1 MLSAIKFGTAQFLTS
16 NPPANTVC
24 LALDFDDNKL
34 YMITS
39 ECKVLLS
46 DLMTAH
52 LLDENGKIKQ
62 EYLDNGSIVE
72 VPTKT
77 SQLVNDSGFITKDT
91 HTLTYYLTKDATFA
105 EINKNVAYLNTKIE
119 QEVLNLQNQING
131 LSGSYVYI
139 GKIDSTNPTQEEL
152 TQAAMQF
159 KGVVNVGYVIVDGS
173 QREWYYD
180 GSVWNDFGTASSEI
194 VWDAIQN
201 KPNLVE
207 YQAIGKKTESI
218 VLKNDQNLL
227 GTDTNGSMYNLA
239 MVSRWN
245 KADFG
250 SASIPMN
257 LNSVSG
263 VVTINDN
270 KVVATVDQIPEIP
283 EVDVDGIVAE
293 ASGAVVD
300 YLGVQDVD
308 GKIRFSQEKFPGMYS
323 VSDYIPAAGD
333 FVYLNNNAKIAS
345 DLLPDLEILLD
356 GIFIGKDYGNLGQ
369 NQTLDNIVFHA
380 SNGGIA
386 INAANGL
393 VYIPTSEYA
402 SPSALVASLM
412 GMEPSAQLAFIE
424 NHRVITVD
432 GKIAA
437 RALPEE
443 AVTIADIEAT
453 LEDYQ
458 TVAGMEDYAKKTYV
472 DDKVAELGNA
482 FKIVGKVDSVDAL
495 PSSAVPG
502 NIYLIDEDGETA
514 EYVFTEEQGW
524 EKLGTTANVDLT
536 GYATEEYVNAA
547 TSGKADKTEVTAG
560 VAEAKA
566 YADTQLTEAKSY
578 ADGKVAAGVAEAKA
592 YTDTTLEAFDTEFIS
607 FSEKIA
613 ELQAKIEAI

>member
-24 LALDFDDNKL
+24 LALDFDDKKL
-34 YMITS
+34 YMVTS

-46 DLMTAH
+46 DLMTEH

-194 VWDAIQN
+194 TWDAIQN

-227 GTDTNGSMYNLA
+227 GTDTNGSKYNLA
-239 MVSRWN
+239 MVSQWN

-263 VVTINDN
+263 VVTINDDKVVATTDQIPIDYVKDEDISDVVRYQNLGEYKNQSILLSNDNAIFGTGTNGTQYNVAMISRWNKADFGSGSIELNLNAKDGKVTINDN
-270 KVVATVDQIPEIP
+270 KVVATLDDISA
-283 EVDVDGIVAE
+283 VATE
-293 ASGAVVD
+293 AATVAANAAV
-300 YLGVQDVD
+300 
-308 GKIRFSQEKFPGMYS
+308 EKAVGTE
-323 VSDYIPAAGD
+323 D
-333 FVYLNNNAKIAS
+333 
-345 DLLPDLEILLD
+345 DLTKTLE
-356 GIFIGKDYGNLGQ
+356 
-369 NQTLDNIVFHA
+369 
-380 SNGGIA
+380 A
-386 INAANGL
+386 INAL
-393 VYIPTSEYA
+393 
-402 SPSALVASLM
+402 SL
-412 GMEPSAQLAFIE
+412 
-424 NHRVITVD
+424 
-432 GKIAA
+432 
-437 RALPEE
+437 
-443 AVTIADIEAT
+443 
-453 LEDYQ
+453 
-458 TVAGMEDYAKKTYV
+458 
-472 DDKVAELGNA
+472 
-482 FKIVGKVDSVDAL
+482 
-495 PSSAVPG
+495 
-502 NIYLIDEDGETA
+502 
-514 EYVFTEEQGW
+514 
-524 EKLGTTANVDLT
+524 
-536 GYATEEYVNAA
+536 
-547 TSGKADKTEVTAG
+547 
-560 VAEAKA
+560 
-566 YADTQLTEAKSY
+566 
-578 ADGKVAAGVAEAKA
+578 
-592 YTDTTLEAFDTEFIS
+592 
-607 FSEKIA
+607 
-613 ELQAKIEAI
+613 KIETI

>member
-24 LALDFDDNKL
+24 LALDFDDKKL
-34 YMITS
+34 YMVTS

-46 DLMTAH
+46 DLMTEH

-91 HTLTYYLTKDATFA
+91 HTLTYYLTKDATFD
-105 EINKNVAYLNTKIE
+105 EINKNVVYLNTKIE

-194 VWDAIQN
+194 TWDAIQN

-227 GTDTNGSMYNLA
+227 GADTNGSMYNLA

-263 VVTINDN
+263 VVTINDDKVVATTDQIPTDYVKDEDISDVVRYQNLGEYKNQSILLSNDNAIFGTGTNGTQYNVAMISRWNKADFGSGSIELNLNAKDGKVTINDN
-270 KVVATVDQIPEIP
+270 KVVATLDDISA
-283 EVDVDGIVAE
+283 VATE
-293 ASGAVVD
+293 AATTAANAAV
-300 YLGVQDVD
+300 
-308 GKIRFSQEKFPGMYS
+308 EKAVGTE
-323 VSDYIPAAGD
+323 D
-333 FVYLNNNAKIAS
+333 
-345 DLLPDLEILLD
+345 DLTKTLE
-356 GIFIGKDYGNLGQ
+356 
-369 NQTLDNIVFHA
+369 
-380 SNGGIA
+380 A
-386 INAANGL
+386 INAL
-393 VYIPTSEYA
+393 
-402 SPSALVASLM
+402 SL
-412 GMEPSAQLAFIE
+412 
-424 NHRVITVD
+424 
-432 GKIAA
+432 
-437 RALPEE
+437 
-443 AVTIADIEAT
+443 
-453 LEDYQ
+453 
-458 TVAGMEDYAKKTYV
+458 
-472 DDKVAELGNA
+472 
-482 FKIVGKVDSVDAL
+482 
-495 PSSAVPG
+495 
-502 NIYLIDEDGETA
+502 
-514 EYVFTEEQGW
+514 
-524 EKLGTTANVDLT
+524 
-536 GYATEEYVNAA
+536 
-547 TSGKADKTEVTAG
+547 
-560 VAEAKA
+560 
-566 YADTQLTEAKSY
+566 
-578 ADGKVAAGVAEAKA
+578 
-592 YTDTTLEAFDTEFIS
+592 
-607 FSEKIA
+607 
-613 ELQAKIEAI
+613 KIETI

>member
-46 DLMTAH
+46 DLMTEH

-91 HTLTYYLTKDATFA
+91 HTLTYYLTKDATLA

-263 VVTINDN
+263 VVTINDD
-270 KVVATVDQIPEIP
+270 KVVATTDQIPTDYVKDEDIS
-283 EVDVDGIVAE
+283 DVVRYQNLGEHKNQSIILSNDNAIFGTGTNGTQYNVAMISRWNK
-293 ASGAVVD
+293 ADFGSGSIELNLNAK
-300 YLGVQDVD
+300 D
-308 GKIRFSQEKFPGMYS
+308 GKVTINDDK
-323 VSDYIPAAGD
+323 VVA
-333 FVYLNNNAKIAS
+333 
-345 DLLPDLEILLD
+345 
-356 GIFIGKDYGNLGQ
+356 
-369 NQTLDNIVFHA
+369 TLDDISAVATEAATTAANAAVEKA
-380 SNGGIA
+380 VGTEDDLTKTLEA
-386 INAANGL
+386 INAL
-393 VYIPTSEYA
+393 
-402 SPSALVASLM
+402 SL
-412 GMEPSAQLAFIE
+412 
-424 NHRVITVD
+424 
-432 GKIAA
+432 
-437 RALPEE
+437 
-443 AVTIADIEAT
+443 
-453 LEDYQ
+453 
-458 TVAGMEDYAKKTYV
+458 
-472 DDKVAELGNA
+472 
-482 FKIVGKVDSVDAL
+482 
-495 PSSAVPG
+495 
-502 NIYLIDEDGETA
+502 
-514 EYVFTEEQGW
+514 
-524 EKLGTTANVDLT
+524 
-536 GYATEEYVNAA
+536 
-547 TSGKADKTEVTAG
+547 
-560 VAEAKA
+560 
-566 YADTQLTEAKSY
+566 
-578 ADGKVAAGVAEAKA
+578 
-592 YTDTTLEAFDTEFIS
+592 
-607 FSEKIA
+607 
-613 ELQAKIEAI
+613 KIETI

>member
-24 LALDFDDNKL
+24 LALDFDDKKL
-34 YMITS
+34 YMVTS

-46 DLMTAH
+46 DLMTEH

-91 HTLTYYLTKDATFA
+91 HTLTYYLTKDATLA

-159 KGVVNVGYVIVDGS
+159 KGAVNVGYVIVDGS

-194 VWDAIQN
+194 AWDAVQN

-239 MVSRWN
+239 MVSQWN

-270 KVVATVDQIPEIP
+270 KVVATTDQIP
-283 EVDVDGIVAE
+283 
-293 ASGAVVD
+293 VD
-300 YLGVQDVD
+300 YVVSSDLTDVVRYQNLDNDKKTESIVLKNDQAVFGTDLSGGLYNLAMVSRWNKADFGSSAIELNLNAKD
-308 GKIRFSQEKFPGMYS
+308 GKVTINDDKVLATTDQIPTDYVKDEDI
-323 VSDYIPAAGD
+323 SDVVRYQNLGEYKNQSILLSNDNAIFGTGTDGTQYNVAMISRWNKAD
-333 FVYLNNNAKIAS
+333 FGSGSIELNLNAK
-345 DLLPDLEILLD
+345 D
-356 GIFIGKDYGNLGQ
+356 GKVTINDNKVVA
-369 NQTLDNIVFHA
+369 TLDDISAVATEAATEAATTAANAAVEKAVGTEDDLTKTFE
-380 SNGGIA
+380 A
-386 INAANGL
+386 INAL
-393 VYIPTSEYA
+393 
-402 SPSALVASLM
+402 SL
-412 GMEPSAQLAFIE
+412 
-424 NHRVITVD
+424 
-432 GKIAA
+432 
-437 RALPEE
+437 
-443 AVTIADIEAT
+443 
-453 LEDYQ
+453 
-458 TVAGMEDYAKKTYV
+458 
-472 DDKVAELGNA
+472 
-482 FKIVGKVDSVDAL
+482 
-495 PSSAVPG
+495 
-502 NIYLIDEDGETA
+502 
-514 EYVFTEEQGW
+514 
-524 EKLGTTANVDLT
+524 
-536 GYATEEYVNAA
+536 
-547 TSGKADKTEVTAG
+547 
-560 VAEAKA
+560 
-566 YADTQLTEAKSY
+566 
-578 ADGKVAAGVAEAKA
+578 
-592 YTDTTLEAFDTEFIS
+592 
-607 FSEKIA
+607 
-613 ELQAKIEAI
+613 KIETI

>member
-16 NPPANTVC
+16 NPPANTIC
-24 LALDFDDNKL
+24 LALDFDDKKL
-34 YMITS
+34 YMVTS

-46 DLMTAH
+46 DLMTEH

-194 VWDAIQN
+194 TWDAIQN

-227 GTDTNGSMYNLA
+227 GTDTNGSKYNLA
-239 MVSRWN
+239 MVSQWN

-263 VVTINDN
+263 VVTINDDKVVATTDQIPIDYVKDEDISDVVRYQNLGEYKNQSILLSNDNAIFGTGTNGTQYNVAMISRWNKADFGSGSIELNLNAKDGKVTINDN
-270 KVVATVDQIPEIP
+270 KVVATLDDISA
-283 EVDVDGIVAE
+283 VATE
-293 ASGAVVD
+293 AATVAANAAV
-300 YLGVQDVD
+300 
-308 GKIRFSQEKFPGMYS
+308 EKAVGTE
-323 VSDYIPAAGD
+323 D
-333 FVYLNNNAKIAS
+333 
-345 DLLPDLEILLD
+345 DLTKTLE
-356 GIFIGKDYGNLGQ
+356 
-369 NQTLDNIVFHA
+369 
-380 SNGGIA
+380 A
-386 INAANGL
+386 INAL
-393 VYIPTSEYA
+393 
-402 SPSALVASLM
+402 SL
-412 GMEPSAQLAFIE
+412 
-424 NHRVITVD
+424 
-432 GKIAA
+432 
-437 RALPEE
+437 
-443 AVTIADIEAT
+443 
-453 LEDYQ
+453 
-458 TVAGMEDYAKKTYV
+458 
-472 DDKVAELGNA
+472 
-482 FKIVGKVDSVDAL
+482 
-495 PSSAVPG
+495 
-502 NIYLIDEDGETA
+502 
-514 EYVFTEEQGW
+514 
-524 EKLGTTANVDLT
+524 
-536 GYATEEYVNAA
+536 
-547 TSGKADKTEVTAG
+547 
-560 VAEAKA
+560 
-566 YADTQLTEAKSY
+566 
-578 ADGKVAAGVAEAKA
+578 
-592 YTDTTLEAFDTEFIS
+592 
-607 FSEKIA
+607 
-613 ELQAKIEAI
+613 KIETI

>member
-24 LALDFDDNKL
+24 LALDFDDKKL
-34 YMITS
+34 YMVTS

-46 DLMTAH
+46 DLMTEH

-194 VWDAIQN
+194 TWDAIQN

-239 MVSRWN
+239 MVSQWN

-263 VVTINDN
+263 VVTINDDKVVATTDQIPTDYVKDEDISDVVRYQNLGEYKNQSILLSNDNAIFGTGTDGTQYNVAMISRWNKADFGSGSIELNLNAKDGKVTINDN
-270 KVVATVDQIPEIP
+270 KVVATLDDISTTATEAAT
-283 EVDVDGIVAE
+283 VA
-293 ASGAVVD
+293 ANAAV
-300 YLGVQDVD
+300 
-308 GKIRFSQEKFPGMYS
+308 EKAVGTE
-323 VSDYIPAAGD
+323 D
-333 FVYLNNNAKIAS
+333 
-345 DLLPDLEILLD
+345 DLTKTLE
-356 GIFIGKDYGNLGQ
+356 
-369 NQTLDNIVFHA
+369 
-380 SNGGIA
+380 A
-386 INAANGL
+386 INAL
-393 VYIPTSEYA
+393 
-402 SPSALVASLM
+402 SL
-412 GMEPSAQLAFIE
+412 
-424 NHRVITVD
+424 
-432 GKIAA
+432 
-437 RALPEE
+437 
-443 AVTIADIEAT
+443 
-453 LEDYQ
+453 
-458 TVAGMEDYAKKTYV
+458 
-472 DDKVAELGNA
+472 
-482 FKIVGKVDSVDAL
+482 
-495 PSSAVPG
+495 
-502 NIYLIDEDGETA
+502 
-514 EYVFTEEQGW
+514 
-524 EKLGTTANVDLT
+524 
-536 GYATEEYVNAA
+536 
-547 TSGKADKTEVTAG
+547 
-560 VAEAKA
+560 
-566 YADTQLTEAKSY
+566 
-578 ADGKVAAGVAEAKA
+578 
-592 YTDTTLEAFDTEFIS
+592 
-607 FSEKIA
+607 
-613 ELQAKIEAI
+613 KIETI

>member
-24 LALDFDDNKL
+24 LALDFDDKKL
-34 YMITS
+34 YMVTS

-46 DLMTAH
+46 DLMTEH

-105 EINKNVAYLNTKIE
+105 EINKNVEYLNTKIE

-159 KGVVNVGYVIVDGS
+159 KGVVNIGYVIVDGS

-270 KVVATVDQIPEIP
+270 KVVATTDQIPTDYVKDEDISNVVRYQNLG
-283 EVDVDGIVAE
+283 EYKNQSILLSNDNAIFGTGTNGTQYNVAMISRWNK
-293 ASGAVVD
+293 ADFGSGSIELNLNAK
-300 YLGVQDVD
+300 D
-308 GKIRFSQEKFPGMYS
+308 GKVTINDNK
-323 VSDYIPAAGD
+323 VVA
-333 FVYLNNNAKIAS
+333 
-345 DLLPDLEILLD
+345 
-356 GIFIGKDYGNLGQ
+356 
-369 NQTLDNIVFHA
+369 TLDDISAVATEAATEAATTAANAAVEKA
-380 SNGGIA
+380 VGTEDDLTKTLEA
-386 INAANGL
+386 INAL
-393 VYIPTSEYA
+393 
-402 SPSALVASLM
+402 SL
-412 GMEPSAQLAFIE
+412 
-424 NHRVITVD
+424 
-432 GKIAA
+432 
-437 RALPEE
+437 
-443 AVTIADIEAT
+443 
-453 LEDYQ
+453 
-458 TVAGMEDYAKKTYV
+458 
-472 DDKVAELGNA
+472 
-482 FKIVGKVDSVDAL
+482 
-495 PSSAVPG
+495 
-502 NIYLIDEDGETA
+502 
-514 EYVFTEEQGW
+514 
-524 EKLGTTANVDLT
+524 
-536 GYATEEYVNAA
+536 
-547 TSGKADKTEVTAG
+547 
-560 VAEAKA
+560 
-566 YADTQLTEAKSY
+566 
-578 ADGKVAAGVAEAKA
+578 
-592 YTDTTLEAFDTEFIS
+592 
-607 FSEKIA
+607 
-613 ELQAKIEAI
+613 KIETI